1 MESGK
6 WKVKSE
12 KMKKIIVLLL
22 VMFPV
27 WVWAQKE
34 LVIEGPNDQVAPVT
48 LKVTSD
54 FDQEKGTLRLTFVG
68 DDTAETNALWL
79 LQDATSYGKLDKY
92 FKENEG
98 RLSFTSF
105 AKEQMKFMNLSEKT
119 ADPVIQV
126 EGAQLTD
133 KISIQNKEGIK
144 AVIQKQILPLDNRS
158 ALVLNLQ
165 VTPGMETV
173 TLTLNNPLLL
183 FNDSG
188 KYELAFIGQP
198 VSMDFDVKIDY
209 CGPHSEMLT
218 QLQEYNRIFGKGEET
233 LQQAQSSQVDKLK
246 ALLIIEYTQ
255 IDFKR
260 FENTKCQ
267 EIDDEL
273 ASLKAL
279 TERIA
284 KFELPKEGG
293 GGGGTGA
300 ATGATAVDDCNSKK
314 VNDDL
319 KAAVVKMNTYAND
332 WISSSDPTVKQAKKL
347 AFDGLVKET
356 DAKINALAPACRKR
370 LDSGALKNYEMAK
383 KLIKN

>member
-1 MESGK
+1 MLELMT
-6 WKVKSE
+6 
-12 KMKKIIVLLL
+12 MKKIFVLMLAML
-22 VMFPV
+22 PV
-27 WVWAQKE
+27 WAWAQKE
-34 LVIEGPNDQVAPVT
+34 LVIEGPNDKVAPVT

-54 FDQEKGTLRLTFVG
+54 FDQEKGTLRLTFIG

-79 LQDATSYGKLDKY
+79 LQEATSYGKLDKF
-92 FKENEG
+92 FKDNEG
-98 RLSFTSF
+98 KLSFTSF
-105 AKEQMKFMNLSEKT
+105 AKEQMKFMNLSEKI

-126 EGAQLTD
+126 EGGQLID
-133 KISIQNKEGIK
+133 KVAIQTKEGMK
-144 AVIQKQILPLDNRS
+144 AKIQKQILPLDNRS

-165 VTPGMETV
+165 VTPGTETV

-183 FNDSG
+183 LNTSG

-209 CGPHSEMLT
+209 CGTHAELLT

-233 LQQAQSSQVDKLK
+233 LQQAQSSNVDKLK
-246 ALLIIEYTQ
+246 ALLVIEYTQ

-267 EIDDEL
+267 DIDDEL
-273 ASLKAL
+273 AALKAL

-284 KFELPKEGG
+284 KFELPKDGG
-293 GGGGTGA
+293 GGGGGGGA
-300 ATGATAVDDCNSKK
+300 GSASGATAVDDCNTKK

-332 WISSSDPTVKQAKKL
+332 WISTSDPTVKQAKKL

-356 DAKINALAPACRKR
+356 DAKVNALAPACRKK